1 MTLVI
6 SLVILRQSS
15 VLREVNNVFIRLRL
29 IKIYR
34 LERTAFVLTDEM
46 AFAMG
51 GKGSKGFN
59 LFSQYCFEA
68 LNLIRREG
76 NHIINLFVLMLS
88 AGITIANAFELNFD
102 EIRNARA
109 F

>member
-1 MTLVI
+1 M
-6 SLVILRQSS
+6 
-15 VLREVNNVFIRLRL
+15 
-29 IKIYR
+29 
-34 LERTAFVLTDEM
+34 LTDEM
-46 AFAMG
+46 AYAMG

-88 AGITIANAFELNFD
+88 AGKKKHLMNV
-102 EIRNARA
+102 
-109 F
+109 